1 MLPDQFIIRGQAIRL
16 YRDMLRECRKIEPVP
31 SRELLKRWIRE
42 EFENARYLRDEVLRR
57 SSSVYPIHL
66 SFEAKDLCCQ
76 YIHTIR
82 TPVTCSR
89 FVLSIH
95 TAVQYACNNGPISL
109 MIMSAC
115 VFFACRPAFMR
126 DCLMDEPLCRS
137 CGVVWP

>member
-16 YRDMLRECRKIEPVP
+16 YREMLRECRKIEPVP
-31 SRELLKRWIRE
+31 SREQLKRWIRE

-57 SSSVYPIHL
+57 SSPVYPIHL

-95 TAVQYACNNGPISL
+95 THNTYTCHMQQI
-109 MIMSAC
+109 C
-115 VFFACRPAFMR
+115 VVNTYRCPVCM
-126 DCLMDEPLCRS
+126 
-137 CGVVWP
+137 